1 MGRCKTTTFRAP
13 NGEHLPIPPPHKN
26 SLHNQC
32 LHTAHIMGTP
42 AIEARSRYVAFR
54 LTEKEYIQ
62 LRAEMANWDYTSVS
76 HFVRDRIMDRQ
87 ILIRK
92 DVVLTDRNL
101 RNQINNLSATV
112 AKVGVDYNQAT
123 KKFNALCKM
132 KRADGSPV
140 INARAAN
147 YYLVRI
153 HKLTKDLKK
162 SMNYIIDLVDRL
174 DYDINKPHPGNL

>member
-1 MGRCKTTTFRAP
+1 
-13 NGEHLPIPPPHKN
+13 
-26 SLHNQC
+26 
-32 LHTAHIMGTP
+32 MGTP
-42 AIEARSRYVAFR
+42 ALEARDVKVTFR
-54 LTEKEYIQ
+54 LTQKELIQ
-62 LRAEMANWDYTSVS
+62 LQTEMANWDYTSVS
-76 HFVRDRIMDRQ
+76 HFVRDRIMNRQ

-153 HKLTKDLKK
+153 HKLTKDLKAA
-162 SMNYIIDLVDRL
+162 MNHIIDLVDRL
-174 DYDINKPHPGNL
+174 DYDINKPRPGKL